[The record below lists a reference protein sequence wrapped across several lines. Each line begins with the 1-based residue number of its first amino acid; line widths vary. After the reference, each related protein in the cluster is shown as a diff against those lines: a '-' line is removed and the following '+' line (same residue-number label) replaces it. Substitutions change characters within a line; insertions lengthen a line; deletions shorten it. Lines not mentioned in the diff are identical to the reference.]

1 MISSLARFIIEIATY
16 IKSLKI
22 EQLLLVTM
30 INKTENKH
38 QPCAYYGMKKCNGR
52 VIVNVFCGWMFIVDG
67 QPSYSIIIV
76 GYRNYVEDR

>member
-38 QPCAYYGMKKCNGR
+38 QPCAYYGMKKCCGR
-52 VIVNVFCGWMFIVDG
+52 VIVNVFVDECLLWMDNHPTVL
-67 QPSYSIIIV
+67 S
-76 GYRNYVEDR
+76 